1 LSPSS
6 ALPKTA
12 LALACALIAAF
23 ATACASGPNGEPQYR
38 PVRVAGVEKPVSHGD
53 CPEARRR
60 AAENPG
66 LDVDRNPAPIAMK
79 PPVLQPAQIPP
90 GVIGPKGAVIKAD
103 VIIDTL
109 GRADM
114 TTFKIVKSSHRW
126 LSTHVRSGI
135 SKWRFTPA
143 ELAGCKV
150 ARIYHFSA
158 VAPGVLQPKDE

>member
-1 LSPSS
+1 MPRPRF
-6 ALPKTA
+6 ALPFLLLLGA
-12 LALACALIAAF
+12 G
-23 ATACASGPNGEPQYR
+23 CASSSREPDSR
-38 PVRVAGVEKPVSHGD
+38 PVRVAGMVKPITRGD

-60 AAENPG
+60 AAEDPS

-79 PPVLQPAQIPP
+79 PPVLQPSQVPP

-114 TTFKIVKSSHRW
+114 TTFKVVKTSHPW
-126 LSTHVRSGI
+126 LAAHVRTGI
-135 SKWRFTPA
+135 SKWRFSPA

-150 ARIYHFSA
+150 ARVYHFSA
-158 VAPGVLQPKDE
+158 TSPAAKQAK